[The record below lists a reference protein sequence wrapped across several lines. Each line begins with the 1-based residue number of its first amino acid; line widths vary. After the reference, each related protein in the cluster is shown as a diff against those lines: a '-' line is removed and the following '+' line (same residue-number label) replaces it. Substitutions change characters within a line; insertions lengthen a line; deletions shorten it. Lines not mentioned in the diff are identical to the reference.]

1 MPIAQRI
8 TMWPVLPVLF
18 LLSGCSFMNDAM
30 WPSLTGEAPAQEA
43 PQATPVVEEA
53 VVEKGP
59 PPSAKKIDE
68 SLIRIERSLIG
79 LAGRA
84 DLHGELFTHRQ
95 EGLARMVR
103 GFALPKEGPLSSE
116 AWLDAQLML
125 SRLGVSLSELGTV
138 RGALAADAAKAV
150 GNFAEIGRLSQRSDL
165 AKRHRAPL
173 SELRLLADAVLTRLG
188 ELDAGMESDYA
199 RYESFITAT
208 TQRIEA
214 IRPTRLTIRL
224 PEPKGK
230 AREKE
235 DAKRGPS
242 ESGDR
247 FAGRKP
253 LAVLTYPEGTPDPA
267 PQLRTLLEKVTP
279 QYPDLAFDIET
290 LGAPEDGLNRVLA
303 LLKEFGVEATVFQS
317 TLAPEEAPALKLYP
331 R

>member
-1 MPIAQRI
+1 M
-8 TMWPVLPVLF
+8 LPVLL

-30 WPSLTGEAPAQEA
+30 WPSLTSEPPAQEA
-43 PQATPVVEEA
+43 TQVAPVPQEA
-53 VVEKGP
+53 VVDEGP
-59 PPSAKKIDE
+59 PPSAKEIDE

-79 LAGRA
+79 LSGRA

-95 EGLARMVR
+95 EGLAGLVR
-103 GFALPKEGPLSSE
+103 GFTLREDGPLSSE
-116 AWLDAQLML
+116 DWLDAQLML

-150 GNFAEIGRLSQRSDL
+150 SHFAEIGRLSRRSDL

-173 SELRLLADAVLTRLG
+173 GELRILADVVLTQLG
-188 ELDAGMESDYA
+188 ELDGGMESDYA
-199 RYESFITAT
+199 RYDAFITAT

-230 AREKE
+230 ARKKE
-235 DAKRGPS
+235 DAKSGPS

-253 LAVLTYPEGTPDPA
+253 LAVLTYPDDAPDPA
-267 PQLRTLLEKVTP
+267 PQLRDLLEKVTP

-290 LGAPEDGLNRVLA
+290 LGAPEDGLKRVLG
-303 LLKEFGVEATVFQS
+303 LLKEFGVEATVFQGA
-317 TLAPEEAPALKLYP
+317 LAPEEAPALKLYP